1 MAELIYRDEKS
12 ENREAFQITFEIP
25 NDLTIN
31 EFKIMCIRM
40 ASSIGYSPKSIK
52 KAFGDES
59 EVIGSDEKRQMLLDS
74 LGIKTN
80 EINELT
86 GSVEG

>member
-1 MAELIYRDEKS
+1 MAELIYKDTNPK
-12 ENREAFQITFEIP
+12 NREAFQISFDIP
-25 NDLTIN
+25 NDLTVN

-40 ASSIGYSPKSIK
+40 ASSIGYSPNSIER
-52 KAFGDES
+52 AFGNES
-59 EVIGSDEKRQMLLDS
+59 EVIGSDEKTQLLLDS
-74 LGIKTN
+74 LGIQTN